1 MGQKPTWAVKGE
13 GLLSIS
19 SITWPSRKI
28 RILLF
33 LLWQMI
39 AEPPLD
45 GGQVRDLTEPVSPR
59 GKKQEGIRKRRHEAG
74 AGHPLK
80 RGE

>member
-1 MGQKPTWAVKGE
+1 
-13 GLLSIS
+13 
-19 SITWPSRKI
+19 
-28 RILLF
+28 
-33 LLWQMI
+33 MI

-59 GKKQEGIRKRRHEAG
+59 GKKQAGIRKRRHEAG

-80 RGE
+80 REE